1 MSARLLRAD
10 DPDHAF
16 APPRVDYPINRH
28 VSAAKSD
35 ESDFAIV
42 FPIVDPFDDLVG
54 EYRRRCEE
62 RDAMLGEILRRLV
75 LVPLELQFGHRAPLI
90 HNCVQNI

>member
-28 VSAAKSD
+28 VRATRSD
-35 ESDFAIV
+35 ESNFAIV
-42 FPIVDPFDDLVG
+42 FPIADRFDGLVG
-54 EYRRRCEE
+54 EYRRRRQE
-62 RDAMLGEILRRLV
+62 RDAMLG
-75 LVPLELQFGHRAPLI
+75 
-90 HNCVQNI
+90 